1 MSPNKAHMM
10 ASMKQMQKPGGP
22 GLMPSSQSS
31 GLPGHGFPTIHREV
45 TYPLDSVE
53 ATQPQLK
60 PRRRLTSKEV
70 GKKLSSSNK
79 QLLNGMATTRF

>member
-22 GLMPSSQSS
+22 GTMPSSQS
-31 GLPGHGFPTIHREV
+31 GGIPGQGFPTIHREV
-45 TYPLDSVE
+45 NYPLDSVE

-60 PRRRLTSKEV
+60 PRRRLTSKDI
-70 GKKLSSSNK
+70 GTKLFSNHK
-79 QLLNGMATTRF
+79 